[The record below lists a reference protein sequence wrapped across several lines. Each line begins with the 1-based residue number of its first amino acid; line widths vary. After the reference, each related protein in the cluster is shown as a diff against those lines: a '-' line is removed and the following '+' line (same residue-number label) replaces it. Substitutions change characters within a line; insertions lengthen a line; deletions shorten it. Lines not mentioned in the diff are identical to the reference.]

1 MSAMERYL
9 AQAQQAE
16 GNLSRVA
23 QAQFEGAQEKFD
35 GQQALLGDEINMG
48 NEDLTRD
55 IVKEGVFAG
64 ALGTAKVVG
73 KVGQKI
79 ASSAG
84 RITTTVR
91 KNVNNLA
98 DVVQNM
104 GGDAS
109 GLRNFG
115 SSLEN
120 AGNAFDAAANG
131 RLADLG
137 TAVDNVRL
145 NAYNALNP
153 ENVAAARGNV
163 EQAINDNITTATS
176 VDRDLVRL
184 PERPAETVGEAPA
197 EGAARAATPIENLR
211 PQEIDPATSQPIQ
224 ERADP
229 LRDLET
235 GQADPSVADLP
246 EMTQQVADENLFR
259 FGEDP
264 IIDRDAARRAAAARA
279 EAAAPTQIAERAPT
293 TSQLGRGF
301 DIAERTGGGTL
312 QQAQATAIQE
322 RLAQPPAISQADREA
337 TETATDFFTGDIE
350 GRDLSERV
358 RGTADT
364 MPQEIAE
371 ANEQNLSSVQ
381 SFLGGIER
389 RGEGA
394 RAQISFRD
402 TFDEP
407 PEDLQFPEVSDFM
420 GEIGTRSQNIFDAQR
435 NLSDLGGEGQTYIT
449 RPAAGAEAEADPIA
463 ATGEQEAARGAASVA
478 NEPTQDL
485 SNLATRQAEET
496 GGELDPL
503 AGLTDKTGD
512 IAKLFGG
519 STFDE
524 FSGESIAAGIGT
536 IGEFASGV
544 GDLALLGE
552 GVKFLVD
559 SQKEGAEQMEKYNE
573 AKKQLSLMGSGQ
585 QAPTGSIASGVFDSS
600 AEPIADAT
608 FSHF

>member
-35 GQQALLGDEINMG
+35 GTQALLGDEINMG

-98 DVVQNM
+98 DVVDNM
-104 GGDAS
+104 GGDS
-109 GLRNFG
+109 SMLRNYG
-115 SSLEN
+115 SALEN
-120 AGNAFDAAANG
+120 AGNVLDATANG

-137 TAVDNVRL
+137 SAVDNVRL

-163 EQAINDNITTATS
+163 EQAINENIRTS

-184 PERPAETVGEAPA
+184 PERPAEAAGEAPA
-197 EGAARAATPIENLR
+197 EGAARAATPIEDLQ

-235 GQADPSVADLP
+235 GQTDPSVADLP
-246 EMTQQVADENLFR
+246 EETQKVADENLFR
-259 FGEDP
+259 QGEFP
-264 IIDRDAARRAAAARA
+264 TIDRDAARRAAAARA
-279 EAAAPTQIAERAPT
+279 EAAPTQIAERAPT

-358 RGTADT
+358 RGTAED
-364 MPQEIAE
+364 MPQAIEE
-371 ANEQNLSSVQ
+371 ANQQNLSSVQ
-381 SFLGGIER
+381 SFLSGIEA

-394 RAQISFRD
+394 RAQIGYRD
-402 TFDEP
+402 ALDDP
-407 PEDLQFPEVSDFM
+407 PENLQFPEVSDFM
-420 GEIGTRSQNIFDAQR
+420 NEIGTRSQNIFDAQR
-435 NLSDLGGEGQTYIT
+435 NLQDITPSVPPRGG
-449 RPAAGAEAEADPIA
+449 AAQEADPIA
-463 ATGEQEAARGAASVA
+463 ATGEQEATRGADLAS
-478 NEPTQDL
+478 EPTQDL
-485 SNLATRQAEET
+485 SNLATRQAEQT
-496 GGELDPL
+496 GTEGELDPL
-503 AGLTDKTGD
+503 AGLEDKTGD

-519 STFDE
+519 SAFDE

-536 IGEFASGV
+536 IGEFVSGV

-559 SQKEGAEQMEKYNE
+559 SQKEGEEQMEKYNE
-573 AKKQLSLMGSGQ
+573 AKKQLALMGSGQ